1 MSLPEFDVQG
11 SLFESLGS
19 IAADLFDDKDK
30 YKLFARKVWP
40 LLAAKREELAQC
52 YEPDNGR
59 PGIEPVVLLGV
70 LIFQFLERV
79 PDRQAA
85 ELVKYHLGWKLA
97 LNMKLGADGF
107 HPSTLVHFRQ
117 RLLEA
122 GKSDLALRAVLE
134 ALEKEG
140 FIAKRSKQRLDS
152 THILGAV
159 ARLSALECVR
169 ETLALALEELDGNL
183 PESQRPQF
191 WEQLWERYVESKL
204 DYKSAEETLQSKRRQ
219 AGADCLRL
227 LDWLEP
233 LGAELREAKRV
244 VLLREVFSQ
253 QYEVEQSGKIEP
265 VKVHGT
271 GVVQNPH
278 DPEAQWS
285 AKGQGKQ
292 KKDWVGY
299 KVQVAETIG
308 SQEDPSRF
316 ITSVVSQRATE
327 SDDAG
332 LPATLQKQQSLGLEE
347 PKELYADGA
356 YISGKAIHQAKEA
369 GWELVGPA
377 QPSAGRKDLEKAY
390 RIEAFDIRIRERK
403 ALCPAGKTSTNCSK
417 LTEEK
422 GGKVTYR
429 FEFGS
434 QCHACAHSVGCVAND
449 QAHRTIAVGAYHEAI
464 QQRRIEQQSQEFQLR
479 MHQRNAIE
487 GTISELVRGHGLR
500 RARYRGFA
508 KVDLQNQF
516 IAAACNIKRWFQKLQ
531 GTIFRSPQ
539 EKTPPGAV
547 LCGKFWPAIL
557 LRSTRAASGQK
568 QWLEKCP
575 ASQNL
580 YRAPR
585 LWTDF
590 LIRV

>member
-1 MSLPEFDVQG
+1 MSLPTFDVQG

-19 IAADLFDDKDK
+19 IAVDLFDEKDK
-30 YKLFARKVWP
+30 YKLFATKIWP
-40 LLAAKREELAQC
+40 LLAGYRGELAEC
-52 YEPDNGR
+52 YEPENGR

-97 LNMKLGADGF
+97 LNLKLGADGF
-107 HPSTLVHFRQ
+107 HPTTLVNFRQ

-134 ALEKEG
+134 ALEEEG

-183 PESQRPQF
+183 TEEQRPEF
-191 WEQLWERYVESKL
+191 WEPLWERYVESKL
-204 DYKSAEETLQSKRRQ
+204 DYKSPEEALQSKRRQ

-227 LDWLEP
+227 LEWLEP
-233 LGAELREAKRV
+233 LSAEIREAKGV
-244 VLLREVFSQ
+244 ALLRKVFSQ
-253 QYEVEQSGKIEP
+253 QYEVEQSGQIEP

-271 GVVQNPH
+271 GVVQNPY
-278 DPEAQWS
+278 DPDAEWS

-292 KKDWVGY
+292 KKNRVGY
-299 KVQVAETIG
+299 KVQLAETVA
-308 SQEDPSRF
+308 SQEDQSSF
-316 ITSVVSQRATE
+316 ITSVVTQRATQ

-332 LPATLQKQQSLGLEE
+332 LPATLQKQEALGLER
-347 PKELYADGA
+347 PPELYADGA
-356 YISGKAIHQAKEA
+356 YISGRAIHEAKEA

-377 QPSAGRKDLEKAY
+377 QPSASRAGLEKEY
-390 RIEAFDIRIRERK
+390 RIEAFDISITARK
-403 ALCPAGKTSTNCSK
+403 AVCPDGKLSTNCSK

-422 GGKVTYR
+422 SGKVTYR

-434 QCHACAHSVGCVAND
+434 QCQNCAHKALCVPSA
-449 QAHRTIAVGAYHEAI
+449 QLHRTILVGAYHEAL
-464 QQRRIEQQSQEFQLR
+464 QQRRRDQQSEEFRLQ

-487 GTISELVRGHGLR
+487 GTISELVRSHGLR
-500 RARYRGFA
+500 RARYKGFA
-508 KVDLQNQF
+508 KADLQNQL
-516 IAAACNIKRWFQKLQ
+516 IAAACNIKRWFRKLL
-531 GTIFRSPQ
+531 GTVF
-539 EKTPPGAV
+539 GA
-547 LCGKFWPAIL
+547 
-557 LRSTRAASGQK
+557 QK
-568 QWLEKCP
+568 QDLGLSGAFPWSVLADFFVQIDPWSFPE
-575 ASQNL
+575 
-580 YRAPR
+580 RR
-585 LWTDF
+585 LA
-590 LIRV
+590 

>member
-1 MSLPEFDVQG
+1 MSLPKFDVQG
-11 SLFESLGS
+11 SLFESLGY
-19 IAADLFDDKDK
+19 IAAELFDEKDR
-30 YKLFARKVWP
+30 YKLFATKVWP
-40 LLAAKREELAQC
+40 LLASYRGELAEC
-52 YEPDNGR
+52 YKPENGR

-97 LNMKLGADGF
+97 LNLKLGADGF

-183 PESQRPQF
+183 TEGQRPEF

-227 LDWLEP
+227 LDWVEP
-233 LGAELREAKRV
+233 LGAEVREAKGV
-244 VLLREVFSQ
+244 SLLREVFSQ
-253 QYEVEQSGKIEP
+253 QYEVDQSGKIEP
-265 VKVHGT
+265 VKVHGS
-271 GVVQNPH
+271 GIVQNPH
-278 DPEAQWS
+278 DPTAQWS
-285 AKGQGKQ
+285 AKGKGKQ

-299 KVQVAETIG
+299 KVQVAETVAT
-308 SQEDPSRF
+308 QEAQSSF
-316 ITSVVSQRATE
+316 ITSVVTQRATE

-332 LPATLQKQQSLGLEE
+332 LPATLQKQQALGLEQ
-347 PKELYADGA
+347 PPELYTDGA
-356 YISGKAIHQAKEA
+356 YISAQAIHEAEQA
-369 GWELVGPA
+369 GWQLVGPA
-377 QPSAGRKDLEKAY
+377 QPSASRAGLEKEY
-390 RIEAFDIRIRERK
+390 RIEAFDISITERK
-403 ALCPAGKTSTNCSK
+403 AVCPAGKTSTNCSK

-422 GGKVTYR
+422 TGKVSYR
-429 FEFGS
+429 FEFGN
-434 QCHACAHSVGCVAND
+434 QCQNCPHKALCVPKA
-449 QAHRTIAVGAYHEAI
+449 QPHRTILVGAYHEAL
-464 QQRRIEQQSQEFQLR
+464 QQRRRDQQSEEFELR

-500 RARYRGFA
+500 RARYKGFA
-508 KVDLQNQF
+508 KVDLQNQL
-516 IAAACNIKRWFQKLQ
+516 IAAACNIKRWFRKLL
-531 GTIFRSPQ
+531 GTAF
-539 EKTPPGAV
+539 G
-547 LCGKFWPAIL
+547 
-557 LRSTRAASGQK
+557 GQK
-568 QWLEKCP
+568 EDLGLSDAFSCRVL
-575 ASQNL
+575 A
-580 YRAPR
+580 
-585 LWTDF
+585 DF
-590 LIRV
+590 FIPIDPWSFPERGFA

>member
-1 MSLPEFDVQG
+1 MSLPDFDVQG

-52 YEPDNGR
+52 YKAENGR

-97 LNMKLGADGF
+97 LNLKLGAEGF
-107 HPSTLVHFRQ
+107 HPTTLVHFRQ

-122 GKSDLALRAVLE
+122 GKSDLALRAVLG
-134 ALEKEG
+134 ALEQEG

-169 ETLALALEELDGNL
+169 ETLALALEELERKL
-183 PESQRPQF
+183 PGDQRPDF
-191 WEQLWERYVESKL
+191 WQQLWERYVESKL
-204 DYKSAEETLQSKRRQ
+204 DYKSTAEVLQSKRRQ
-219 AGADCLRL
+219 AGVDCLGL
-227 LDWLEP
+227 LNWLEP
-233 LGAELREAKRV
+233 LSAEIRQGKAV
-244 VLLREVFSQ
+244 ALLREVFAQ
-253 QYEVEQSGKIEP
+253 QYEVDQSGKTSTSSVESIEP
-265 VKVHGT
+265 VKVHAT

-299 KVQVAETIG
+299 KVQVAETVGTQADSG
-308 SQEDPSRF
+308 SF
-316 ITSVVSQRATE
+316 ITSVVTQQATE

-332 LPATLQKQQSLGLEE
+332 LPASLQKQEALGLER
-347 PKELYADGA
+347 PSELYADGA
-356 YISGKAIHQAKEA
+356 YISGQGIGQAQEE
-369 GWELVGPA
+369 GWQLLGPA
-377 QPSAGRKDLEKAY
+377 QPSAARKDLAKEY
-390 RIEAFDIRIRERK
+390 RIEAFDISITERK
-403 ALCPAGKTSTNCSK
+403 AVCPAGKTSTNCSK

-422 GGKVTYR
+422 SGKVSYR
-429 FEFGS
+429 FEFGR
-434 QCHACAHSVGCVAND
+434 QCHDCPYRLACVAKD
-449 QAHRTIAVGAYHEAI
+449 QVHRTIVVGAYHEAL
-464 QQRRIEQQSQEFQLR
+464 QQRRREQQSPEFELR
-479 MHQRNAIE
+479 MHQRSAIE

-500 RARYRGFA
+500 RARYKGLA

-516 IAAACNIKRWFQKLQ
+516 IAAACNIKRWFQKLL
-531 GTIFRSPQ
+531 GTALEARREDAALSGASLWNVLAHLFVRVD
-539 EKTPPGAV
+539 PGS
-547 LCGKFWPAIL
+547 L
-557 LRSTRAASGQK
+557 STKAFA
-568 QWLEKCP
+568 
-575 ASQNL
+575 
-580 YRAPR
+580 
-585 LWTDF
+585 
-590 LIRV
+590 